1 LRIVLVSSTCTI
13 LVVLGLLHLFWAA
26 GGKLGGAAAVPSAN
40 GVATFK
46 PSRLITVAVAVAL
59 FSAAIIVA
67 TAGDLFAVPV
77 PRTLTTGPALV
88 LATLLAARAVGD
100 FHWVGF
106 FKTHG
111 DGSFARLDTLVYS
124 PLCLALAAS
133 IYLIVWT
140 R

>member
-1 LRIVLVSSTCTI
+1 LRNVLVFSTCTI
-13 LVVLGLLHLFWAA
+13 LVLPGLLHLFWAA

-46 PSRLITVAVAVAL
+46 PPRLGTVAAAAAL
-59 FSAAIIVA
+59 FSAAIVVA
-67 TAGDLFAVPV
+67 MAGDLFAVPV
-77 PRTLTTGPALV
+77 PRTLTTGAALV
-88 LATLLAARAVGD
+88 LATILGARAVGD

-106 FKTHG
+106 FKTEG
-111 DGSFARLDTLVYS
+111 DGSLARLDTLVYS